1 MIDLILLFFGLFV
14 GLVIDIIWWV
24 KPSLSKLDKF
34 QAHEHYHV
42 ALELLILF
50 VIISYFTNSP
60 VSLFILGAA
69 VGFLLGEWDQL
80 KEIKNKKV
88 IPGHPFAYGSTHFK
102 SSCVIGGILSG
113 IAITLYIIT
122 IIIPN

>member
-1 MIDLILLFFGLFV
+1 MIDLVFVFFGLFAA
-14 GLVIDIIWWV
+14 LVVDILWWV
-24 KPSLSKLDKF
+24 KPTLSKSDKF

-42 ALELLILF
+42 GLELVILF
-50 VIISYFTNSP
+50 VIISYFTDSP

-102 SSCVIGGILSG
+102 ASSLIGGILTAVAL
-113 IAITLYIIT
+113 ILAFVVIQT
-122 IIIPN
+122 

>member
-1 MIDLILLFFGLFV
+1 MIDLVFVFFGLFAA
-14 GLVIDIIWWV
+14 LVVDIVWWV
-24 KPSLSKLDKF
+24 KPSLSKSDKF

-42 ALELLILF
+42 SLELVILF
-50 VIISYFTNSP
+50 VIISYFTDSP

-102 SSCVIGGILSG
+102 ASSLIGGILTAVAL
-113 IAITLYIIT
+113 ILVFVVM
-122 IIIPN
+122 